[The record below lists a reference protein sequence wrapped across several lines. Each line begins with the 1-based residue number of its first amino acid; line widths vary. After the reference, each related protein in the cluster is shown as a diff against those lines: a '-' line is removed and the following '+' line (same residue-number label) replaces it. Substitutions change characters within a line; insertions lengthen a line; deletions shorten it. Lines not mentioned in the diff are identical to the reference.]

1 MELNESLKNIAREGL
16 DWIQKNRPKGAEV
29 EIYLSRS
36 KERGAEFREGKLN
49 GIQYDSSEGVGLRVF
64 KEGRIGFASASN
76 ISIDRIKELYALALA
91 HTPYLEQD
99 AHKGFPKPII
109 SKENGAWIK
118 SLNDRSLFGEDLEVL
133 FPRLEIMQQTA
144 LKVPHVVSALRAG
157 YGEMESEVAIENTL
171 GVSVYEAGTSA
182 SAGISVMAKDSSEVQ
197 VGSAFQ
203 SSRRKEALDFQKIGQ
218 EAAERGTCLLGSKKL
233 SSGHRSVIFPPM
245 VAVEF
250 LEIISDLLCADQ
262 IQRGKSLLAG
272 KLGQKV
278 AAPLVSL
285 MDDPWMEAGL
295 GSSLYDDEGL
305 PTAPKTMIDSG
316 VLKEYFYDF
325 YTAQK
330 EGRSSNGCASRGSFK
345 GLPSPSSS
353 NFYLKP
359 GSLSY
364 NEIISQSSRGIVL
377 MEVMGM
383 HMADPISG
391 EFSVGASGLAVER
404 GSVTH
409 PVKNAMISGNIL
421 DILRGIDGIG
431 SDLTFFGSV
440 GSPTFRVQSLMV
452 A

>member
-1 MELNESLKNIAREGL
+1 
-16 DWIQKNRPKGAEV
+16 
-29 EIYLSRS
+29 
-36 KERGAEFREGKLN
+36 
-49 GIQYDSSEGVGLRVF
+49 
-64 KEGRIGFASASN
+64 
-76 ISIDRIKELYALALA
+76 
-91 HTPYLEQD
+91 
-99 AHKGFPKPII
+99 
-109 SKENGAWIK
+109 
-118 SLNDRSLFGEDLEVL
+118 
-133 FPRLEIMQQTA
+133 
-144 LKVPHVVSALRAG
+144 
-157 YGEMESEVAIENTL
+157 
-171 GVSVYEAGTSA
+171 
-182 SAGISVMAKDSSEVQ
+182 
-197 VGSAFQ
+197 
-203 SSRRKEALDFQKIGQ
+203 
-218 EAAERGTCLLGSKKL
+218 
-233 SSGHRSVIFPPM
+233 M

-272 KLGQKV
+272 KLGHKV

>member
-1 MELNESLKNIAREGL
+1 MESQQVLKDIAQEGL
-16 DWIQKNRPKGAEV
+16 EWIKKNRLGDVEA
-29 EIYLSRS
+29 EIYISRA

-64 KEGRIGFASASN
+64 KGGRIGFSSASK
-76 ISIDRIKELYALALA
+76 ISLGVIKELYARALA
-91 HTPYLEQD
+91 HIPYLEED
-99 AHKGFPKPII
+99 AHKGFPQPVL
-109 SKENGAWIK
+109 SKENGEWTK
-118 SLNDRSLFGEDLEVL
+118 TLKDHSLFEEDWEIV
-133 FPRLEIMQQTA
+133 FPRLEVMQQTA
-144 LKVPHVVSALRAG
+144 LKTPRVVSALRAG

-171 GVSVYEAGTSA
+171 GVSVYESGTSV

-203 SSRRKEALDFQKIGQ
+203 SLRGKEALDFQKIGR
-218 EAAERGTCLLGSKKL
+218 EAAERGVCLLGSKKIPTAA
-233 SSGHRSVIFPPM
+233 RSVIFPPM

-250 LEIISDLLCADQ
+250 LEIVSDLLCADQ
-262 IQRGKSLLAG
+262 IQRGKSLLGG
-272 KLGQKV
+272 KLGAKV
-278 AAPLVSL
+278 ASGQVSFI
-285 MDDPWMEAGL
+285 DDPWMEAGL

-305 PTAPKTMIDSG
+305 PTKPKTMVDGG

-325 YTAQK
+325 YTAKK
-330 EGRSSNGCASRGSFK
+330 EGRLSNGSASRGSFK

-359 GSLSY
+359 GKFSHD
-364 NEIISQSSRGIVL
+364 EIVSQTSSGLVL
-377 MEVMGM
+377 VEVMGM

-404 GSVTH
+404 GRIAY

-421 DILRGIDGIG
+421 DILEGIDVIG
-431 SDLTFFGSV
+431 SDLTFFGST
-440 GSPTFRVQSLMV
+440 GSPTFRVNSLMV

>member
-1 MELNESLKNIAREGL
+1 MELNESLKDVAREGL
-16 DWIQKNRPKGAEV
+16 EWIQKNRPKGAEV
-29 EIYLSRS
+29 EIYLSRA

-49 GIQYDSSEGVGLRVF
+49 GIQYDSSEGIGLRVF
-64 KEGRIGFASASN
+64 KEGRIGFASASK
-76 ISIDRIKELYALALA
+76 ISIHRIKELYGLALA
-91 HTPYLEQD
+91 HTPYLEED
-99 AHKGFPKPII
+99 AHKGFPKPVI
-109 SKENGAWIK
+109 SKENGEWVK
-118 SLNDRSLFGEDLEVL
+118 SLKDRSLFGEDWEIL

-144 LKVPHVVSALRAG
+144 LKVPRVVSALRAG

-171 GVSVYEAGTSA
+171 GVSVYEAGTSV
-182 SAGISVMAKDSSEVQ
+182 SAGVSVMAKDSSEVQ

-203 SSRRKEALDFQKIGQ
+203 SSRRKEALDFQKIGK
-218 EAAERGTCLLGSKKL
+218 EAAERGVCLLGSKKI
-233 SSGHRSVIFPPM
+233 SSAPRSVIFPPM

-250 LEIISDLLCADQ
+250 LEIVSDLLCADQ

-272 KLGQKV
+272 KLGEKV
-278 AAPLVSL
+278 AAQSVSL

-305 PTAPKTMIDSG
+305 PTAPKTMIDGG

-325 YTAQK
+325 YTAKK
-330 EGRSSNGCASRGSFK
+330 EGRLSNGCASRGSFK

-359 GSLSY
+359 GGLSY
-364 NEIISQSSRGIVL
+364 EEIISQTSRGIVL

-383 HMADPISG
+383 HMVDTISG
-391 EFSVGASGLAVER
+391 EFSVGASGLAVESGR
-404 GSVTH
+404 VTH

-421 DILRGIDGIG
+421 DVLRGIDGIG
-431 SDLTFFGSV
+431 SDLTFFGSA